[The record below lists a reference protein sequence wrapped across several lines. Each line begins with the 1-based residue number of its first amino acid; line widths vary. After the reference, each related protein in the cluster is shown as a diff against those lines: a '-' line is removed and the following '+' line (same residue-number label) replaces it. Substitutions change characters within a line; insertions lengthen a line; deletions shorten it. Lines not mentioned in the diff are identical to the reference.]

1 MGRLSTLEDW
11 LNYQESLHP
20 SEIDLGLDRVGKV
33 FKKLFPDGV
42 PYKVITVAGTNGKG
56 STIAFINSILM
67 QTNYK
72 VGKFTSPHIEKYN
85 ERFSVNNTNAT
96 DEQIIS
102 AFTQI
107 EKAKDNTS
115 LTYFE
120 FSTLAALII
129 FANANIDIAILEIG
143 LGGRLDSVNIVDPD
157 VSVITNIAIDHIE
170 YLGDTREKIGY
181 EKAGIMRKNKPC
193 VCADNNPPESLVK
206 HAKSIGTQIDFIE
219 SNYEKSLTL
228 IGEHQKQNAALAKLA
243 IEKLKLEINKEQI
256 EKGLKLATIPGRFEV
271 VNTHNKKI
279 ILDVAHNE
287 QAVKTLASELAKDKT
302 PTIAI
307 FSALEDKN
315 ISQMLK
321 SINSQ
326 IDKWLL
332 VPLNTSRAIDMK
344 RLSKLF
350 ALEDKIEINTTMDQ
364 ALANAINDKELKRIV
379 VFGSFYTVA
388 DAKKTLDKLQ
398 V

>member
-1 MGRLSTLEDW
+1 LGRLSTLEDW

-85 ERFSVNNTNAT
+85 ERFSINNTNAT

-120 FSTLAALII
+120 FSTLAALVI

-170 YLGDTREKIGY
+170 YLGNTREKIGY

-271 VNTHNKKI
+271 INTHNKKI

-332 VPLNTSRAIDMK
+332 VPLNTGRAIDMK
-344 RLSKLF
+344 RLSELF
-350 ALEDKIEINTTMDQ
+350 ALEDKIEINATMDQ
-364 ALANAINDKELKRIV
+364 ALSNALNDKELKRIV